1 MDAQVLGASNTITAY
16 PHQIPQQHY
25 PYPPVVGGQ
34 QPIIYAT
41 PMSHEAYP
49 MQQYTTSY
57 SYPPVTNQNY
67 PAPVHHVTSSR
78 IL

>member
-1 MDAQVLGASNTITAY
+1 MEAQGLGTGNTITAY
-16 PHQIPQQHY
+16 PHQLPQQQL
-25 PYPPVVGGQ
+25 YPPVVGGQ
-34 QPIIYAT
+34 QQIYVT

-49 MQQYTTSY
+49 MQQYTT